1 MAKAHWCY
9 IVHFSAFCEV
19 LKMPV
24 SCCVD
29 VLKGEGR
36 VVVLGSFN
44 FPKTQ
49 RCVGSG
55 KQLSNGRTGKRR
67 FVDIISLL
75 VASFIY
81 AGI

>member
-1 MAKAHWCY
+1 M
-9 IVHFSAFCEV
+9 
-19 LKMPV
+19 
-24 SCCVD
+24 D

-36 VVVLGSFN
+36 IVVLGSFD

-55 KQLSNGRTGKRR
+55 KQLSNGRTGKRHPTQG

-75 VASFIY
+75 VGYRHS
-81 AGI
+81 